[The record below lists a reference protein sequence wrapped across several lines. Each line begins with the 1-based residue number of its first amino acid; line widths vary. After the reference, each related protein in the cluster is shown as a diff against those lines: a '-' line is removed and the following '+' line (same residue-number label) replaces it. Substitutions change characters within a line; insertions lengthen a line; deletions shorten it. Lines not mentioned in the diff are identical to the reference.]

1 MLTFGYAES
10 DWCLG
15 GGIGFILIMR
25 VWMRIVGMLGRF
37 YILKETFM
45 DTGALQTWKGFIF
58 GMCNWLHNLSKL
70 TFNYAGEM
78 VT

>member
-1 MLTFGYAES
+1 
-10 DWCLG
+10 
-15 GGIGFILIMR
+15 MR

-45 DTGALQTWKGFIF
+45 DTGALQAWKGFIF

-70 TFNYAGEM
+70 TFNYAGEFGDLKIYGL
-78 VT
+78 TSSWTCSIAFTS